1 MKKYFIITGAS
12 RGLGK
17 AFAEALLDQQHV
29 LFLISRSENPD
40 IRNKALIKNCQ
51 VHEISFDLS
60 ETEKIDKLMRNLLD
74 HIPPDAA
81 TGIYLINNA
90 GITEPVREIHHTA
103 AGEIHRITAVNFT
116 APVLLTAAFIK
127 YAGDYKTDKRILN
140 ITSGAA
146 THPHHGMSMYCATK
160 AALDQFT
167 RSVALEQDQE
177 NGVQLHAISPGF
189 VDTDMPNQLIGK
201 PEEEFADAEKFRQ
214 AREKGKFA
222 APDEVAEKIIR
233 LWFENRLAHGRISHI
248 DDF

>member
-17 AFAEALLDQQHV
+17 AFAESLLDQRHV
-29 LFLISRSENPD
+29 LFLISRSENPE

-74 HIPPDAA
+74 HIPRDAA
-81 TGIYLINNA
+81 AGIYLINNA
-90 GITEPVREIHHTA
+90 GITEPVRKIDQTT
-103 AGEIHRITAVNFT
+103 AGEIEQITAVNFV
-116 APVLLTAAFIK
+116 APVWLSSAFIR
-127 YAGDYKTDKRILN
+127 YTEGLKTDKRILN

-146 THPHHGMSMYCATK
+146 RHPHHGMSMYCATK

-177 NGVQLHAISPGF
+177 IGVQLHAISPGF
-189 VDTDMPNQLIGK
+189 VDTDMPNDLIEK

-214 AREKGKFA
+214 AREKDKFA

-233 LWFENRLAHGRISHI
+233 LWLENKLTHGRISHI